1 MERSKG
7 GRPPRW
13 APDVELKWVK
23 ARMPVELADAFQ
35 READKRGMT
44 VQDFLGHVAE
54 QVTGVPYNPQGGL
67 PLSA

>member
-1 MERSKG
+1 
-7 GRPPRW
+7 
-13 APDVELKWVK
+13 
-23 ARMPVELADAFQ
+23 MPVELADAFQ